1 MRGEFL
7 LALLLLL
14 WLIGGPIIALV
25 MASLARTH
33 ARETQAYLRDLEKEL
48 RGLQQEL
55 RQLRTSG
62 VPLEPMPQAEIPGQ
76 ADVSD
81 VSDVSDES
89 DWSDEMAIHPLAP
102 LFTLTPPPITTPPPI
117 PQPAAAPQEPAPS
130 APQEPTVPFSLEQFM
145 GVKLFAWLG
154 GIALFFGVIFF
165 VKYAFENNLI
175 PAAVRVALG
184 FVTGAG
190 LLAGGLALHRKAAYQ
205 VLAQAFCA
213 TGVLI
218 LYGVTYAA
226 RARYNLV
233 AFGDGPTFALMTLI
247 TVVAF
252 LVAVRLNALVVAV
265 LGMLGGFLT
274 PILVQTGKDNPLG
287 LFSYIGLL
295 VIGLIAVSRHRR
307 WGFLVTAAAVGTVLM
322 QFLWFGKFFIHGH
335 YAVGSKIF
343 IPMGILVFYSALFL
357 AAAWLEKRREEP
369 LLHAAGSAL
378 GMGAVSLLFA
388 YAMLSFTAVATR
400 TPLLYGFILLENL
413 VVLALV
419 WLRPR
424 LMAAQV
430 ANALLTFLHLT
441 VWTDGY
447 LNPERLG
454 ITLAAYLVFG
464 ALHAVAP
471 VLLVRQIPQGQ
482 VMVPA
487 KVWPWSA
494 PLTLLLVLLPILH
507 LPGSSLLVWPAVLVI
522 DLLVIVLAVSTGSM
536 LPVLGS
542 LILTLVLAAAW
553 LLHAPLPI
561 HSLSRFLCII
571 TGFAAVFSVAGKWLL
586 DKPALADDSEAGK
599 PTLDRQVAEVLPMF
613 SAALPFALLILAIV
627 QLPITNP
634 SPVFGV
640 GLLMVLLLLGLA
652 LLNRQSALVPVA
664 LGCILAVELIWHGH
678 HFNAASPNVPLG
690 WYLGFYL
697 LFLVF
702 PFVFRK
708 AFDAC
713 IWPWTASALAGIGH
727 FMLIHHLVGRAFP
740 KMDHM
745 MGLLPAAFA
754 LPSLLALVIVVRRV
768 ATMDAINRGRLAW
781 FGGVALFFITLIF
794 PIQFDRQWLTVSW
807 AMEGACLLWLFRRVP
822 HPGLLLTGLGLL
834 AVAFIRLAINP
845 AVFTDYPRGSTAV
858 FNWHL
863 YTYGL
868 VAAAQLLG
876 AWWFSD
882 PAGRIRMLNARG
894 VLLGFAGVLLF
905 LLMNI
910 EIADFFTPPGNRCV
924 AFDFGTNFARDMTYS
939 IAWGLFALGL
949 LGLGI
954 WRHAGPTRYAAIA
967 LLVVTLLKLFLHD
980 LSEIGSIFR
989 IGALIGV
996 AVIAFAASFL
1006 YQQFFSRSKPS

>member
-1 MRGEFL
+1 
-7 LALLLLL
+7 
-14 WLIGGPIIALV
+14 
-25 MASLARTH
+25 MAA
-33 ARETQAYLRDLEKEL
+33 
-48 RGLQQEL
+48 
-55 RQLRTSG
+55 
-62 VPLEPMPQAEIPGQ
+62 
-76 ADVSD
+76 
-81 VSDVSDES
+81 
-89 DWSDEMAIHPLAP
+89 HPLAP

-117 PQPAAAPQEPAPS
+117 PQPAAAPQEPAP
-130 APQEPTVPFSLEQFM
+130 PFSLEQFM

-165 VKYAFENNLI
+165 VKYAFDNNLI

-184 FVTGAG
+184 FVTGIG
-190 LLAGGLALHRKAAYQ
+190 LLVGGLALHRKAAYQ

-274 PILVQTGKDNPLG
+274 PVLVQTGKDNPLG

-307 WGFLVTAAAVGTVLM
+307 WSFLVTAAAIGTVLM
-322 QFLWFGKFFIHGH
+322 QAAWFDKFFIHGH
-335 YAVGSKIF
+335 YAEGSKIL
-343 IPMGILVFYSALFL
+343 IPMGILVFYNALFL
-357 AAAWLEKRREEP
+357 AAAWLEKRRAEP

-378 GMGAVSLLFA
+378 GLCAVSLLFA
-388 YAMLSFTAVATR
+388 YITLSFTAVATR
-400 TPLLYGFILLENL
+400 APLLYGFIMLENL

-430 ANALLTFLHLT
+430 ANALLTFLHLA

-447 LNPERLG
+447 LNPERLPV
-454 ITLAAYLVFG
+454 TLAAYLVFG

-471 VLLVRQIPQGQ
+471 VLLVRQIPASLA
-482 VMVPA
+482 MVPS
-487 KVWPWSA
+487 KIWPWSA

-507 LPGSSLLVWPAVLVI
+507 LPGSTLLVWPAVLLI

-536 LPVLGS
+536 LPVFGS
-542 LILTLVLAAAW
+542 LVLTLVLAAAW

-561 HSLSRFLCII
+561 HSLSPFLCII
-571 TGFAAVFSVAGKWLL
+571 TGFAAAFAVAGKWLL
-586 DKPALADDSEAGK
+586 GKPALAEGDAEGK

-613 SAALPFALLILAIV
+613 SGALPFALLILVIV
-627 QLPITNP
+627 QLPIANP

-640 GLLMVLLLLGLA
+640 GLLLVVLLLGLA
-652 LLNRQSALVPVA
+652 LLNRQSALVPTA
-664 LGCILAVELIWHGH
+664 LGCILAVELVWHGQR
-678 HFNAASPNVPLG
+678 FDAASPNIPLG

-727 FMLIHHLVGRAFP
+727 FLLVHHLVGRAFP

-745 MGLLPAAFA
+745 MGVLPAAFA
-754 LPSLLALVIVVRRV
+754 LPSLLALVVVVRRV
-768 ATMDAINRGRLAW
+768 ATMDAVNRGKLAW
-781 FGGVALFFITLIF
+781 FGGVTLFFITLIF
-794 PIQFDRQWLTVSW
+794 PIQFDRQWLT
-807 AMEGACLLWLFRRVP
+807 
-822 HPGLLLTGLGLL
+822 
-834 AVAFIRLAINP
+834 
-845 AVFTDYPRGSTAV
+845 
-858 FNWHL
+858 
-863 YTYGL
+863 
-868 VAAAQLLG
+868 
-876 AWWFSD
+876 
-882 PAGRIRMLNARG
+882 
-894 VLLGFAGVLLF
+894 
-905 LLMNI
+905 
-910 EIADFFTPPGNRCV
+910 
-924 AFDFGTNFARDMTYS
+924 
-939 IAWGLFALGL
+939 
-949 LGLGI
+949 
-954 WRHAGPTRYAAIA
+954 
-967 LLVVTLLKLFLHD
+967 
-980 LSEIGSIFR
+980 
-989 IGALIGV
+989 
-996 AVIAFAASFL
+996 
-1006 YQQFFSRSKPS
+1006 